1 MTRRQ
6 IRKST
11 QAKRQRTR
19 SGPIT
24 GALRI
29 IGGKLRGSSLAY
41 TGDPVTR
48 PMKDRVR
55 EAVFNLIGPEIK
67 GKHAIDLFAGTGAL
81 GLEAISRGASKAT
94 LIDRHFPSVDLIRQ
108 NISDLSLENQAE
120 AIATDAFYWSRQ
132 FSYDENLPLLLFCS
146 PPYDMYLQQSEPL
159 LDVLKLWIQR
169 VGTSGMIVVESD
181 TRFDHSL
188 LPHPEN
194 WDVRTYAPAVVSI
207 LRMTNELRNIE

>member
-11 QAKRQRTR
+11 QAKRHRTR

-29 IGGKLRGSSLAY
+29 IGGKFRGSSLAY

-146 PPYDMYLQQSEPL
+146 PPLRHVST
-159 LDVLKLWIQR
+159 
-169 VGTSGMIVVESD
+169 TS
-181 TRFDHSL
+181 
-188 LPHPEN
+188 
-194 WDVRTYAPAVVSI
+194 RTIA
-207 LRMTNELRNIE
+207 